1 MSSAGPVADT
11 LRLSVL
17 QYAPRWEDR
26 DANLAV
32 LDGMLASMDPADV
45 LLLPEMFATGF
56 SMRTNV
62 VTEPSE
68 GPVWQW
74 MRQKAAETGALVAG
88 SVAVTEGGRSY
99 NRMYGV
105 YPSGETVYY
114 DKRHLFRMGK
124 EHLHYVPGTERTV
137 WHWKGWRLLP
147 QVCYDLR
154 FPVWS
159 RNRNDYDVALYAT
172 NWPAP
177 RSGVLQTL
185 AAARALENAC
195 YVAFTNRL
203 GEDAGGISY
212 AGASCIIDYK
222 GQPLAALED
231 APGIAAAELS
241 RAGLEQFRGRFPV
254 WMDADFFTVQ
264 G

>member
-1 MSSAGPVADT
+1 MQSAEQVADT
-11 LRLSVL
+11 LRISVL

-32 LDGMLASMDPADV
+32 LDGMLASMAPADI

-56 SMRTNV
+56 SMRTAV
-62 VTEPSE
+62 VTEPPE

-74 MRQKAAETGALVAG
+74 MRQKAAASGALVAG

-124 EHLHYVPGTERTV
+124 EHLHYVLGTERVV

-159 RNRNDYDVALYAT
+159 RNRNDYEVALYAT
-172 NWPAP
+172 NWPVP
-177 RSGVLQTL
+177 RHDVLLTL
-185 AAARALENAC
+185 AAARALENGC

-203 GEDAGGISY
+203 GEDGNGIAYAGGSRV
-212 AGASCIIDYK
+212 IDFK
-222 GQPLAALED
+222 GRPVAALD
-231 APGIAAAELS
+231 HAPGIVSAELS
-241 RAGLEQFRGRFPV
+241 RTVLDSFRSRFPV